1 MLENNFSMSKNL
13 SDFFNNI
20 SESKEEVEKLFSFSN
35 IDEMY
40 EYAISKSE
48 GNFSKEEFSNSLN
61 LVMEYLKNLE
71 SKKLSNNNLVKS
83 KELST
88 DDLENIT
95 GGQEESTFRSIAMII
110 NAITSLIETILNL
123 RYKSK
128 SDEYQRELMKENKII
143 NDLEREKKAYE
154 LKLHKK
160 NLENELELLEKN
172 KNKNK
177 DVTQEI
183 KNN

>member
-1 MLENNFSMSKNL
+1 MSENNVSMSKSL

-20 SESKEEVEKLFSFSN
+20 SKNKEEVEKLFSFSS

-61 LVMEYLKNLE
+61 SVMEYLKNLE
-71 SKKLSNNNLVKS
+71 SKKLSS
-83 KELST
+83 

-95 GGQEESTFRSIAMII
+95 GGQEETTLRSISMMMP
-110 NAITSLIETILNL
+110 AIASLLETLLNL

-128 SDEYQRELMKENKII
+128 SDKYQRELTKENKVI
-143 NDLEREKKAYE
+143 NDLEREKKIYE
-154 LKLHKK
+154 LKLYNENLK
-160 NLENELELLEKN
+160 NQIELLE